1 MDLKIRHG
9 KKPILYMVDQF
20 SRFTLGVVIK
30 KKELATVSEA
40 VILNWIGAGYPRIK
54 NIHTDNGGDFCGDVF
69 NKLAS
74 IIGATRTTTAG

>member
-30 KKELATVSEA
+30 NKELSTVSEA
-40 VILNWIGAGYPRIK
+40 AIPYWIGAE
-54 NIHTDNGGDFCGDVF
+54 
-69 NKLAS
+69 
-74 IIGATRTTTAG
+74 